1 MKNEFQNII
10 EETMRAYWCVVCS
23 NKHNDTSLIGKK
35 HKKYKG
41 KIPKDYVNKM
51 LKQVKSED
59 KKRGL
64 EDY

>member
-1 MKNEFQNII
+1 MENKFQNTI
-10 EETMRAYWCVVCS
+10 EEAMGTYWCIECS
-23 NKHNDTSLIGKK
+23 NKHSATSIIGKK

-64 EDY
+64 KYY

>member
-1 MKNEFQNII
+1 M
-10 EETMRAYWCVVCS
+10 ETYWCIECS
-23 NKHNDTSLIGKK
+23 NKHSDTSIIGKK

-51 LKQVKSED
+51 LKQVKNKD

-64 EDY
+64 ENY